1 MPLFL
6 CGAVPLGGRTN
17 LWTRRGAST
26 SAGCCL
32 TIAEEGS
39 TPQPRWDALANGRL
53 NGLSKSLRE
62 HRRLIPRM
70 RRKSSSL
77 GCRPY
82 SNLNSSHTAS
92 QMKRSASEADDY
104 PYTNIVIASVCR
116 CPVTQYPNSREGSLK
131 RMEHEHAKSISL
143 PHTQV
148 TERAA

>member
-6 CGAVPLGGRTN
+6 CGAVPLGGRTTS
-17 LWTRRGAST
+17 WTRRGASI

-32 TIAEEGS
+32 TIAEEGL
-39 TPQPRWDALANGRL
+39 TPQPRWDVLANGRL
-53 NGLSKSLRE
+53 NEMSRSLRE
-62 HRRLIPRM
+62 HRRLIARM
-70 RRKSSSL
+70 RPRSSSL

-92 QMKRSASEADDY
+92 QKKRSASEADDY
-104 PYTNIVIASVCR
+104 QYTNVVIASVYR
-116 CPVTQYPNSREGSLK
+116 CLVTQYPNSRGESLK

-148 TERAA
+148 TERAV